1 MQDGN
6 KLWIKQYILHF
17 KEESKKCIVIMWN
30 ENVYINK
37 QQGMVFWLS
46 IQIKQMMKYQEWV
59 DSL

>member
-1 MQDGN
+1 MQDDN

-17 KEESKKCIVIMWN
+17 KEENKKCIVIMWN

>member
-6 KLWIKQYILHF
+6 KLWIKQYILLF
-17 KEESKKCIVIMWN
+17 KEENKKCIVIMWN